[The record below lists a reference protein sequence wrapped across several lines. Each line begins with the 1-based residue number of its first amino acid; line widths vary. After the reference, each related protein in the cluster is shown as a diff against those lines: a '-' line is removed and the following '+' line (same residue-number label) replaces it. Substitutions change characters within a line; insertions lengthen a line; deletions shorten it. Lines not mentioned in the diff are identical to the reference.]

1 MRNFI
6 LLFSVGFLI
15 CLSSCRSDFEFERH
29 VGGLRFSRDTV
40 YLDTVFTNIGS
51 STYTLKV
58 YNRSDKDISIPTI
71 QLGKGL
77 DSKYRITVDGM
88 TGENNRIFHN
98 VEMLAKDSM
107 YIFIETT
114 ADVAEADPTTF
125 LYTDQIQFG
134 ETGNFQNVELVTLIQ
149 DAIFL
154 YPQRFD
160 NGTTETLPIGDEEIY
175 GFYLD
180 ESDPNHGNEYTF
192 TNQKPYVI
200 YGYAGIPSG
209 KTLTIQAGARVHFH
223 ASSGILVGNGG
234 AIDVQGTPST
244 AGTQDGE
251 VIFEGDRL
259 EPDFSDVPGQWGA
272 IWLTPGS
279 TGNFDHATIK
289 NGVIGLYIQN
299 NSGTVSIDNCQI
311 YDHSNF
317 GILAQT
323 ANIVGTNTVINSAG
337 EATLACTL
345 GGSYDFTHCT
355 FNNNFQSSSQRAVA
369 IDNYYTDNNVQMPFN
384 LNQANFKNCII
395 YGSNQV
401 EMTLNR
407 ANDENFAFEYGF
419 ENCLIR
425 FNNTTLANGDL
436 YQFDTNPRYSGNVFN
451 QNPRFWDINDNDLH
465 ITIDPQ
471 SGAIGIANP
480 AYIIT
485 QDLDGNTRTTN
496 DSGAYQSTDMPE
508 EN

>member
-1 MRNFI
+1 M
-6 LLFSVGFLI
+6 
-15 CLSSCRSDFEFERH
+15 
-29 VGGLRFSRDTV
+29 

-88 TGENNRIFHN
+88 TGENNRIFRN

-149 DAIFL
+149 DAVFL

-160 NGTTETLPIGDEEIY
+160 DGTTETLQLGEDQIY
-175 GFYLD
+175 GFLLD
-180 ESDPNHGNEYTF
+180 HNDHGDEYIF

-200 YGYAGIPSG
+200 YGYAGVPSG
-209 KTLTIQAGARVHFH
+209 ETLTIQAGARIHFH
-223 ASSGILVGNGG
+223 ASSGILIGNGG
-234 AIDVQGTPST
+234 AINVQGTAST

-259 EPDFSDVPGQWGA
+259 EPDFADVPGQWGT
-272 IWLTPGS
+272 IWLSPGS
-279 TGNFDHATIK
+279 TGNFNHATIK

-299 NSGTVSIDNCQI
+299 NAGTVNINNCQI
-311 YDHSNF
+311 YDHSNY

-323 ANIVGTNTVINSAG
+323 ATIVGTNTVVNAAG
-337 EATLACTL
+337 VSTLWCSL

-355 FNNNFQSSSQRAVA
+355 FNNNWQSSSQTAVRV
-369 IDNYYTDNNVQMPFN
+369 DNYLTVDNVQTAYD
-384 LNQANFKNCII
+384 LTQANFKNCII

-401 EMTLNR
+401 EMLLNR
-407 ANDENFAFEYGF
+407 ANDQSFDFNYFFGH
-419 ENCLIR
+419 CLIR
-425 FNNTTLANGDL
+425 FNNTTLGNNPL
-436 YQFDTNPRYSGNVFN
+436 YQFDTNMEHYAGNEFN
-451 QNPRFWDINDNDLH
+451 ENPRFWDVNNNDLH
-465 ITIDPQ
+465 IELD
-471 SGAIGIANP
+471 SGAADLANHLNVIA
-480 AYIIT
+480 
-485 QDLDGNTRTTN
+485 QDLDGTTRTEPY
-496 DSGAYQSTDMPE
+496 DSGAYEASDIPE